1 MHEPIIAL
9 ESNGEMVEYTTDLTM
24 PEFMQY
30 RIEFGDGLT
39 DRIPLILPHGV
50 HPRYSF
56 DADIKYPIVIQMYVS
71 CVLVGYV
78 TLVSAILH
86 SRR

>member
-9 ESNGEMVEYTTDLTM
+9 EANGEMVEYTTDLTM

-30 RIEFGDGLT
+30 RIEFGDGMT

-56 DADIKYPIVIQMYVS
+56 DADIKYPIVIQMSVYLS
-71 CVLVGYV
+71 MHFL
-78 TLVSAILH
+78 TLLILH
-86 SRR
+86 TTDYQ